1 MIWANWSPSAS
12 VSSFFDSKKNRST
25 QSGFNSDMNKVL
37 AELNRSANMLSN
49 GADEKTFSV
58 KFTDGRKKDF
68 NANEFNISPDII
80 LADHRTVKNGRE
92 YYNSLDALNGR
103 VILGTQIR
111 KNVTPADY
119 ANYAAS
125 NDKQAVDAYQAVQ
138 QKLAHD
144 KIHDEWPGFRPYLDQ
159 HKQATAKSKE
169 SYQIPASASKQE
181 LDNIVNVALHNYL
194 NPDDK
199 ISIPDSNVESLVNDF
214 SNMLDHSWE
223 SCQNAADWLRSQ
235 LVDDSD
241 SQEDSSSD
249 SDKSDDSKDDKDQ
262 GSDSENDAKDDGTE
276 AEGKEVKATDT
287 EKPFDKDL
295 LSKEAP
301 KTMRSDLHDMRSD
314 EDADDARLI
323 GMEFRIEEYTKEQ
336 IAQKFYSK
344 EEDAIKCYNDFV
356 RSHQR
361 SIKEVEN
368 CFLFEDNSPDI
379 YSRGLSSGDIDES
392 SLYKMRMG
400 DYEYLYERK
409 DINKKQ
415 KHAVGILLDLSGS
428 MGGMKIQQARKVV
441 MLLLEGLRSY
451 PSIVPVVYGH
461 TGQSVSEDVVEMVP
475 YINKD
480 VDQRHWLAVSQALV
494 QNIDGTAIN
503 CFAKHILEVPDVQNR
518 YMLIISDGEPSGDGY
533 GGASAYKH
541 TRNAVDRC
549 RKNGIKT
556 FGIGICNAFNN
567 SKGSSLYGEG
577 NFVVLNDTMSSLRV
591 MVSKLKSF
599 LSK

>member
-12 VSSFFDSKKNRST
+12 VSSFFDSKKSRST
-25 QSGFNSDMNKVL
+25 QSGFNTDMNRIL
-37 AELNRSANMLSN
+37 NELNRSANMLSN
-49 GADEKTFSV
+49 GTEEKSFSI
-58 KFTDGRKKDF
+58 KFTDGENQAFSNDQF
-68 NANEFNISPDII
+68 VISPNIM
-80 LADHRTVKNGRE
+80 LEDHRTVKNGKE
-92 YYNSLDALNGR
+92 YYQSLDALNGR

-111 KNVTPADY
+111 KNVSKEDY

-125 NDKQAVDAYQAVQ
+125 KDATAIDTFQAVQ

-159 HKQATAKSKE
+159 HKQATAKDKE
-169 SYQIPASASKQE
+169 SYQIPASASKKE
-181 LDNIVNVALHNYL
+181 LNNILNIALHNHL

-199 ISIPDSNVESLVNDF
+199 ISIPDSNVDMIVNDF
-214 SNMLDHSWE
+214 SNMLDHTWE
-223 SCQNAADWLRSQ
+223 SCQSAADWLRSQ
-235 LVDDSD
+235 LVDDA
-241 SQEDSSSD
+241 EDDKSSD
-249 SDKSDDSKDDKDQ
+249 GGKSDDSKEEQNQ
-262 GSDSENDAKDDGTE
+262 GSDSDGDPKDDGTE
-276 AEGKEVKATDT
+276 AEGKEVKSSDS

-301 KTMRSDLHDMRSD
+301 KTIRSDLSD
-314 EDADDARLI
+314 IKSDNDDDDARLI
-323 GMEFRIEEYTKEQ
+323 GMEFKTEEYTKEK
-336 IAQKFYSK
+336 IEERFEAK
-344 EEDAIKCYNDFV
+344 ESEAIIMYNQFV
-356 RSHQR
+356 KSNHR

-368 CFLFEDNSPDI
+368 CFLFEDNTPAI
-379 YSRGLSSGDIDES
+379 YSRGLSSGDVDDA
-392 SLYKMRMG
+392 SLFKMRMG

-409 DINKKQ
+409 DINKQQ

-428 MGGMKIQQARKVV
+428 MGGTKMIEARKVV

-451 PSIVPVVYGH
+451 TSIVPVVYGH
-461 TGQSVSEDVVEMVP
+461 TGQTKSEDVVEMVP

-480 VDQRHWLAVSQALV
+480 VDQRHWLAVSQALC

-518 YMLIISDGEPSGDGY
+518 YMLIISDGQPSGDGY
-533 GGASAYKH
+533 GGSSAIKH
-541 TRNAVDRC
+541 TYNAVDRA

-567 SKGSSLYGEG
+567 SMGKSLYGEG
-577 NFVVLNDTMSSLRV
+577 NFVVLGDTRSSLRV
-591 MVSKLKSF
+591 MINKLKSF